1 MITLDSG
8 NVLLTPALRK
18 QLMSRL
24 RRAAHLG
31 QRIGNFAL
39 TIALH
44 RRGKHVTM
52 TARCHDR
59 RGDFEVR
66 SKGSTLNDAL
76 HALARLVS
84 VRLHD
89 QLLVRVPV

>member
-1 MITLDSG
+1 MITLDAG

-39 TIALH
+39 NLTL
-44 RRGKHVTM
+44 RRCGRHVFL
-52 TARCHDR
+52 TARCEDR
-59 RGDFEVR
+59 RGNFEVR
-66 SKGSTLNDAL
+66 TKCTTIGDAF
-76 HALARLVS
+76 HELARTIS

-89 QLLVRVPV
+89 QLLVKAMA

>member
-8 NVLLTPALRK
+8 NVLLTPALCK

-24 RRAAHLG
+24 RRAVHLG

-39 TIALH
+39 NLTM
-44 RRGKHVTM
+44 RRCGKHVTLV
-52 TARCHDR
+52 ARCHDK

-66 SKGSTLNDAL
+66 SKCGTLGDAF
-76 HALARLVS
+76 HELARLIS
-84 VRLHD
+84 TRLHD
-89 QLLVRVPV
+89 QLLVRVPA

>member
-8 NVLLTPALRK
+8 NVLLTPSLRR

-24 RRAAHLG
+24 RRAMRIG

-39 TIALH
+39 NISLH
-44 RRGKHVTM
+44 RRGKHVTL
-52 TARCHDR
+52 TAKCHDK

-66 SKGSTLNDAL
+66 AKGTTLADAFHEMARTIST
-76 HALARLVS
+76 
-84 VRLHD
+84 RLHD